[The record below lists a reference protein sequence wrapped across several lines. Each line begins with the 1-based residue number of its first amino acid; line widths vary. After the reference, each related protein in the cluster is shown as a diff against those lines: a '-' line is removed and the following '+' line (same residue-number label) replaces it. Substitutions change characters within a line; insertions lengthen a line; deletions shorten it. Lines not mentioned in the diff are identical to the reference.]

1 MARISEQVLAGLAR
15 PAMSQGMFD
24 LGAAIGGV
32 PGQMKQKQKQEQF
45 NEIMKMGQA
54 AMAQRDPTNL
64 SRVAQ
69 QLAALGYTKE
79 SQQFAQAAQKANVQ
93 MEQRERAQQISKID
107 TNSPQGLI
115 NLAAFYR
122 KEGDVENAVKYE
134 QAARQL
140 GAQVAAQTQLS
151 AFQEKVAVAAEKAN
165 LVSQAAAARAT
176 QDMDELRA
184 INDDIREFQIEQLPL
199 DNPAV
204 IKARLKMAGFTAPQ
218 ITAMGTLSKEEADAL
233 LKGRTGKLEAWQ
245 DAEGNIK
252 AVNVNDFG
260 LVYNDQTNTYVKASD
275 LQLVRKAPQ
284 AQEIIDNTNREQKQ
298 ALAKAGVDNF
308 IKMGD
313 KAKGAVRTLDAIDR
327 QLARVEGG
335 IPTGIAANL
344 EVTLRQIGQAI
355 GMPYDPQ
362 LVDAQNYMQEV
373 AELVKQEI
381 KAFGSGSSIT
391 DADREYTQNMV
402 GGDIRVQAEALIKLL
417 NIRREGM
424 VQSIEDYNTIRKG
437 YSDANLESVLSGF
450 PEYSIPK
457 SKQKEDEEAAAVLP
471 EGFELDQ

>member
-1 MARISEQVLAGLAR
+1 MAKFSQTFLQGLLQPSYQEGLFTAARGVGQAPGLRKMQQV
-15 PAMSQGMFD
+15 Q
-24 LGAAIGGV
+24 
-32 PGQMKQKQKQEQF
+32 QEQ
-45 NEIMKMGQA
+45 
-54 AMAQRDPTNL
+54 RD
-64 SRVAQ
+64 
-69 QLAALGYTKE
+69 QL
-79 SQQFAQAAQKANVQ
+79 
-93 MEQRERAQQISKID
+93 SKIN
-107 TNSPQGLI
+107 TNSPEGLI
-115 NLAAFYR
+115 TLSDFYR
-122 KEGDVENAVKYE
+122 QKGDIENAVKYQ
-134 QAARQL
+134 QAARSL
-140 GAQVAAQTQLS
+140 AAQNAAKTEVEV
-151 AFQEKVAVAAEKAN
+151 FKEKVAVAAESAG
-165 LVSQAAAARAT
+165 LVNQAATARST
-176 QDMDELRA
+176 TDMDELRS
-184 INDDIREFQIEQLPL
+184 ISKDIRKFQIEQLPL

-204 IKARLKMAGFTAPQ
+204 IKARLRMAGFTVPQ
-218 ITAMGTLSKEEADAL
+218 ITAMGTLSKEEADDL
-233 LKGRTGKLEAWQ
+233 LTGRTGKLEAWQ

-308 IKMGD
+308 IKMGE

-344 EVTLRQIGQAI
+344 EVTLRQLGQAI

-437 YSDANLESVLSGF
+437 YSDANLGSVLSGF
-450 PEYSIPK
+450 PEYRIPK